1 MSELAEAPVGE
12 VVFPGQ
18 VLCKLPSAGQL
29 RLGPGLQTQAE
40 TVCTIKSGILHK
52 TKTGKLWVEGRQK
65 RYIPAVE
72 ESVIGIIT
80 QKYGE
85 NFDVDIGGPFTAT
98 LPVLAFEG
106 ATRRN
111 RPNLQV
117 GDLVYARVTAAERDL
132 DPVLACTDAQGK
144 SSGFGPLKEGS
155 LITSNTHYARRL
167 LSRPPCPILAALE
180 KHLKQYEVA
189 VGLNGKIWVNS
200 PSIARTVIACN
211 AIQRA
216 EFMSSAQTELLVSK
230 LVDVAQS

>member
-1 MSELAEAPVGE
+1 MSKLHTAPVGE

-18 VLCKLPSAGQL
+18 SVCKLPDSGQL
-29 RLGPGLQTQAE
+29 RVGPGLEAHNNAL
-40 TVCTIKSGILHK
+40 CTTKSGILRK
-52 TKTGKLWVEGRQK
+52 TKVGKLWVEGRQK

-72 ESVIGIIT
+72 ESVIGVIT
-80 QKYGE
+80 EKYGE
-85 NFDVDIGGPFTAT
+85 NFAVDIGGPFTAS

-117 GDLVYARVTAAERDL
+117 GDIVYARVTSADRDL
-132 DPVLACTDAQGK
+132 DPVLACVDAQGK
-144 SSGFGPLKEGS
+144 ASGFGQLKEGY

-167 LSRPPCPILAALE
+167 LSRPPCPVLASLE
-180 KHLKQYEVA
+180 KHLKQFEVA
-189 VGLNGKIWVNS
+189 VGMNGKIWIDS
-200 PSIARTVIACN
+200 PSTARTVIACN

-230 LVDVAQS
+230 LVDVAKS

>member
-18 VLCKLPSAGQL
+18 VLCKLPSSGQL

-72 ESVIGIIT
+72 ESLIGIIT
-80 QKYGE
+80 QKHGE

-144 SSGFGPLKEGS
+144 SSGFGQLKEGS

-167 LSRPPCPILAALE
+167 LSRPPCPVLAALE

-189 VGLNGKIWVNS
+189 VGLNGKIWVKS